1 MFLLLFWRF
10 APESVWKNSH
20 DVRSGVFWG
29 FVLSSL
35 VFSSTSF
42 FFLKRYRSGSNR
54 TPPRTHLFCLFFFSF
69 CVPPRLFFARFGRAS
84 CFLAVFRGAI
94 LGPVRFWDSPGTCS
108 EALFLGREAAGVFVC
123 FSCLVVFFPLLFCF
137 AATHFF
143 SPSRWS
149 RRSGQR
155 VISPAP
161 RPSEGEGSAS
171 SAEGWS
177 PPFLGFCR
185 LFLIARGSQGPSDTA
200 SKAFCLGRGLFTGP
214 LRPFFTRTFV
224 PPQFFFLLSFSF
236 LALGARVRI
245 G

>member
-1 MFLLLFWRF
+1 MCHMALDVPYGTWVFHMCHMAHVGGPGSLFF
-10 APESVWKNSH
+10 GFFV
-20 DVRSGVFWG
+20 DVVF
-29 FVLSSL
+29 F
-35 VFSSTSF
+35 
-42 FFLKRYRSGSNR
+42 KRYRSGSNR
-54 TPPRTHLFCLFFFSF
+54 TPPHTHLFCLFLFSF

-123 FSCLVVFFPLLFCF
+123 FSCLVVLFPLLFCF

-185 LFLIARGSQGPSDTA
+185 LFW
-200 SKAFCLGRGLFTGP
+200 
-214 LRPFFTRTFV
+214 
-224 PPQFFFLLSFSF
+224 
-236 LALGARVRI
+236 
-245 G
+245 